1 MRGDAIDIKDDTLL
15 AGNYNHEKQIIT
27 YSISQEAELSSMTVD
42 EFPPVLVYSAQYS
55 KQDNGK
61 YFAFGGTGTNK
72 LYVHNSN
79 TWEL

>member
-1 MRGDAIDIKDDTLL
+1 
-15 AGNYNHEKQIIT
+15 
-27 YSISQEAELSSMTVD
+27 MTVD

>member
-1 MRGDAIDIKDDTLL
+1 MRGDAIDTKDDILL

-27 YSISQEAELSSMTVD
+27 YSISQETELSSMSVD
-42 EFPPVLVYSAQYS
+42 EFPPVLVYSAQFS
-55 KQDNGK
+55 AHDNGK

-72 LYVHNSN
+72 LFVHSTD